1 MYSAVLQSIYGEET
15 IRPWQPPVTST
26 RVHGDHPPNTIRYEV
41 HLKCVPYPFRVWP
54 THSDNRS
61 FPSPHD
67 DVLLRILVSLPPSY
81 PTESPPQLQLLS
93 RYIGNFGVDSELFGS
108 ILKTFISV
116 NGVEWTPDTPCVFDG
131 LEAVKERCLAWY
143 EEHLSLQKAGEMLRE
158 DAKEHHT
165 GQNIADPSETVP
177 VNNGA
182 NHVDRTPPT
191 LPEGISLVEAPAIVD
206 RKSSFVG
213 RACHITDPAQV
224 ITFAA

>member
-1 MYSAVLQSIYGEET
+1 M
-15 IRPWQPPVTST
+15 
-26 RVHGDHPPNTIRYEV
+26 
-41 HLKCVPYPFRVWP
+41 WP

-158 DAKEHHT
+158 DAKEHHA
-165 GQNIADPSETVP
+165 GQNSADPSETVS
-177 VNNGA
+177 VNGA

-191 LPEGISLVEAPAIVD
+191 LPEGISLVEAPPIVD

-224 ITFAA
+224 ITFAASLQSGSGSSCSRDLSSGSSDIVVLAF